1 MDSLDEVL
9 AYIDERIPER
19 MCAPPQPRFL
29 YDLSRRLGGRGAV
42 VELGTH
48 AGKSTIALAYG
59 QRSRP
64 DGRPVHT
71 VDLTEHPRVAEHV
84 DAVGL
89 ADWVVRV
96 QARSSAVARGW
107 SEPVE
112 LLWVDADHS
121 ARGLLTD
128 LRLWTPHVVEGGVVA
143 VHDYPGFHGADQKA
157 RAVRRFLL
165 ARPDRWRVV
174 SDREAGS
181 IFAVERLA
189 GGRPP
194 APERL
199 LGRARWAAHSA
210 RFAVSELLD
219 LRRG

>member
-1 MDSLDEVL
+1 MDEVL
-9 AYIDERIPER
+9 AYIERIPER

-29 YDLSRRLGGRGAV
+29 HDLSAGLQGRGAV

-48 AGKSTIALAYG
+48 AGKSTIALAHA

-71 VDLTEHPRVAEHV
+71 VDLVEHPRLAEHL
-84 DAVGL
+84 AATGL
-89 ADWVVRV
+89 TDWVVQT
-96 QARSSAVARGW
+96 QARSSTVAHGW
-107 SEPVE
+107 SGPIE
-112 LLWVDADHS
+112 LLWIDADHS
-121 ARGLLTD
+121 ARGLLSD
-128 LRLWTPHVVEGGVVA
+128 LRLWTPHVVGGGVVA

-165 ARPDRWRVV
+165 ARPDRWRVI

-181 IFAVERLA
+181 IFAVERL
-189 GGRPP
+189 PP
-194 APERL
+194 AAPPSLLRRS

-210 RFAVSELLD
+210 RFVVSEALD